1 MSASPSLQDAT
12 GQDQV
17 INRRHSCAWRK
28 GATSEDLS
36 STWKQIWQVVVR
48 TVSLPG
54 AARTACVLLHTLL
67 ETDLVGYHAV
77 SNDIN
82 DIVTTA
88 DVNGPAILTDSTLL
102 LMLHLLK
109 LRNLKLPNASQTTC
123 SHVIRWVFRR
133 WDPGKSTALT
143 AS

>member
-1 MSASPSLQDAT
+1 MRE
-12 GQDQV
+12 DQV

-28 GATSEDLS
+28 SAASEDLS
-36 STWKQIWQVVVR
+36 PSWKQVWQVVVR
-48 TVSLPG
+48 NVSLPG
-54 AARTACVLLHTLL
+54 VARAACVLLHTLL

-109 LRNLKLPNASQTTC
+109 LRNLKLPNASQATC

-133 WDPGKSTALT
+133 WDPGKWRTLA
-143 AS
+143 ASYCLARG